1 MSLEPLPVL
10 WIFPGSLSVICYNRW
25 ILSEGHKN
33 YFKDYCHMNSK
44 PNFLFLT
51 YFPTELS
58 KGCKSDNFESRSS
71 PKLGFKNNWGLS
83 LNFVECES
91 FLKSDSPDIPALCET
106 NFDDSND
113 SGNFSVR
120 SYLKGFYYWYALS
133 SSFCDFLGSYLCF
146 WLHSV
151 SYFFLLYCS
160 PSLFLCMVFDS
171 ISSNIDE
178 VLSINP
184 SANVLVFRYFHIYH
198 KDLLTYSCRTGRPV
212 KLGFL
217 PISYFNL
224 YLYLKWPYS
233 VIPCITSVQ
242 SCSSE
247 FIPFF

>member
-1 MSLEPLPVL
+1 MSLEPLPVV

-133 SSFCDFLGSYLCF
+133 SSFCDFWVLTYVFDFTQYLTSFYSIAHLLCF
-146 WLHSV
+146 YVW
-151 SYFFLLYCS
+151 FLILFHLTLMRF
-160 PSLFLCMVFDS
+160 SLSTHLLMCLSLDIFTS
-171 ISSNIDE
+171 II
-178 VLSINP
+178 
-184 SANVLVFRYFHIYH
+184 
-198 KDLLTYSCRTGRPV
+198 RT
-212 KLGFL
+212 
-217 PISYFNL
+217 
-224 YLYLKWPYS
+224 
-233 VIPCITSVQ
+233 C
-242 SCSSE
+242 
-247 FIPFF
+247 